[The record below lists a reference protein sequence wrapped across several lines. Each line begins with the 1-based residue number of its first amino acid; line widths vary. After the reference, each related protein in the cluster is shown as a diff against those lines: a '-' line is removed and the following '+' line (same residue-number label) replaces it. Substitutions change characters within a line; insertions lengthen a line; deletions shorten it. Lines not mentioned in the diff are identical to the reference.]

1 MLTSYPEFLIVDDHV
16 DNRFLLT
23 KTLIRKFPRALILE
37 CRDSVAAL
45 QAVKRP
51 NLTAVIVH
59 RADDVDGLPLIEMLR
74 NENRSVPILYVS
86 TTRREEAFAAGA
98 SAFLN
103 YDAWLRVGSAVEDML
118 RTTDLGLARPTA

>member
-103 YDAWLRVGSAVEDML
+103 YDAW
-118 RTTDLGLARPTA
+118 